1 MAEIVGS
8 LFGVDP
14 QQLMQQRQAIDT
26 ANAYRYAN
34 LDPLEQAKFSIYQGS
49 AGLGRAVG
57 GLLGGD
63 AEMQKASKIQQL
75 ASQFDLSTP
84 QGAREFGRA
93 LQPFAPVE
101 AMKAMTKADAMEQS
115 GLTRQK
121 TQADIDIQERKV
133 SQDEKLREALSKLP
147 EDATDAQYLQVF
159 RQFGSPDQQ
168 AKAIEASIARRERL
182 KAKGDGVWRFRKTKH
197 CRKSCGYQIW

>member
-14 QQLMQQRQAIDT
+14 QQLMQQRQAID
-26 ANAYRYAN
+26 NASAFRYAQ
-34 LDPLEQAKFSIYQGS
+34 LDPLEQAKMSLYQGG
-49 AGLGRAVG
+49 AGLARGVG

-101 AMKAMTKADAMEQS
+101 SMKALTKADAMETMAVER
-115 GLTRQK
+115 GLKSAQTTK
-121 TQADIDIQERKV
+121 A
-133 SQDEKLREALSKLP
+133 LRERTIPTSPLGKLQF
-147 EDATDAQYLQVF
+147 ERQELLDAGFSPNDPRVLAYDDAI
-159 RQFGSPDQQ
+159 
-168 AKAIEASIARRERL
+168 KATGIHM
-182 KAKGDGVWRFRKTKH
+182 T
-197 CRKSCGYQIW
+197 